1 MKKTVYYMCTNCGS
15 NIIPY
20 PPGNHKYYKCPIC
33 GETYELLEEEEVG
46 TEAYKKEKTKY
57 YKKIDKLDKR
67 LARKVKLHSIKHRF
81 LSLLMPIWVVW
92 STFTVAILFTQVAA
106 GITIIACYLALSLFI
121 ILGQDATKRKYWIS
135 SLIVFVVQIICLL
148 LRIFVITI

>member
-1 MKKTVYYMCTNCGS
+1 MKKIVYHMCTNCGA

-20 PPGNHKYYKCPIC
+20 PPGNHKYFKCPIC
-33 GETYELLEEEEVG
+33 GEVYELLEEDEIGE
-46 TEAYKKEKTKY
+46 EAYKKEKIKY

-67 LARKVKLHSIKHRF
+67 LERKVKLHSIKHRL
-81 LSLLMPIWVVW
+81 LSIFMPIWAMWCV
-92 STFTVAILFTQVAA
+92 FTVAILFTKISS
-106 GITIIACYLALSLFI
+106 GISIMSCYLALSLFI
-121 ILGQDATKRKYWIS
+121 ILGQDATKKKYLLS